1 MESCLP
7 SRDGCAGAGLNPIL
21 LTEMRPRKVIFCEI
35 QVLETVGK
43 IIPMRI
49 AATTVLLTMLSAPG
63 FAQQPAQQPGAA
75 PSQSTSPAPTQNA
88 AQKPVQ
94 DAAVKPSALLQP
106 ALDALEQAIGVLK
119 VEKWKGGSVRAEAGT
134 NVSSIM
140 RDLQSTLPPMLK
152 EADAAPGTMSKVL
165 PVSRNID
172 ALYDVVLRVVDS
184 ASVSAPGEQ
193 LAPLQDAMTG
203 LSKARHALDDRILDM
218 AAAREKQIGDLQVAL
233 KNQPA
238 PVCPVAPPPPPPPAP
253 KKAAPKKKKPKPAT
267 PPAATTTQPAPAK
280 PNQ

>member
-1 MESCLP
+1 
-7 SRDGCAGAGLNPIL
+7 
-21 LTEMRPRKVIFCEI
+21 
-35 QVLETVGK
+35 
-43 IIPMRI
+43 
-49 AATTVLLTMLSAPG
+49 MLSAPG
-63 FAQQPAQQPGAA
+63 FAQQPTQPSGGA
-75 PSQSTSPAPTQNA
+75 PSQSASPAPAQNTG
-88 AQKPVQ
+88 QG
-94 DAAVKPSALLQP
+94 AAVKPSALLQP
-106 ALDALEQAIGVLK
+106 ALDTLEQTIGAMK

-152 EADAAPGTMSKVL
+152 EADAAPGTISKVL
-165 PVSRNID
+165 PVSRNVD

-203 LSKARHALDDRILDM
+203 LSKARHALDDRILDL

-253 KKAAPKKKKPKPAT
+253 KKPAPKKKKPKPAT
-267 PPAATTTQPAPAK
+267 PPAATTTQPAPAAK

>member
-1 MESCLP
+1 
-7 SRDGCAGAGLNPIL
+7 
-21 LTEMRPRKVIFCEI
+21 
-35 QVLETVGK
+35 
-43 IIPMRI
+43 MRI

-63 FAQQPAQQPGAA
+63 FAQQPAQQPSGA
-75 PSQSTSPAPTQNA
+75 PSQSAPPAAAQNA
-88 AQKPVQ
+88 AKNTVQNTAQ

-106 ALDALEQAIGVLK
+106 ALDTLEQAIGVLK

-193 LAPLQDAMTG
+193 LAPMQDAMTG

-253 KKAAPKKKKPKPAT
+253 KKPAPKKKKPKPAT
-267 PPAATTTQPAPAK
+267 PPAATTTQPAPAAK

>member
-1 MESCLP
+1 
-7 SRDGCAGAGLNPIL
+7 
-21 LTEMRPRKVIFCEI
+21 
-35 QVLETVGK
+35 
-43 IIPMRI
+43 MRI
-49 AATTVLLTMLSAPG
+49 AATAFLLTMLSAPG
-63 FAQQPAQQPGAA
+63 FAQQPAQQSGGVPTQGA
-75 PSQSTSPAPTQNA
+75 SPAPAQNT
-88 AQKPVQ
+88 AQNTVQ
-94 DAAVKPSALLQP
+94 NTAQSTAVKPSALLQP
-106 ALDALEQAIGVLK
+106 ALDTLEQMIGTVR

-134 NVSSIM
+134 NISSIM

-193 LAPLQDAMTG
+193 LVPLQEAMTG
-203 LSKARHALDDRILDM
+203 LNKARHALDDRILDM

-267 PPAATTTQPAPAK
+267 PPAATTTQPVPVVK

>member
-1 MESCLP
+1 
-7 SRDGCAGAGLNPIL
+7 
-21 LTEMRPRKVIFCEI
+21 
-35 QVLETVGK
+35 
-43 IIPMRI
+43 MRI
-49 AATTVLLTMLSAPG
+49 AATTVLLTMLSTPG
-63 FAQQPAQQPGAA
+63 FAQQPAQQPGGT
-75 PSQSTSPAPTQNA
+75 PSQSTSTAAAQNTTQN
-88 AQKPVQ
+88 
-94 DAAVKPSALLQP
+94 AAVKPSALLQP
-106 ALDALEQAIGVLK
+106 ALDALEQAIGALK

-152 EADAAPGTMSKVL
+152 EADAAPGTISKVL

-203 LSKARHALDDRILDM
+203 LGKARHALDDRILDM
-218 AAAREKQIGDLQVAL
+218 ATAREKQIGDLQVAL

-253 KKAAPKKKKPKPAT
+253 KKPAPKKKKPKPAT
-267 PPAATTTQPAPAK
+267 PPAATTTQPAPAAK